1 MRKVFAV
8 LLSAGVA
15 ALLSTLSVGAAGD
28 PGQMVQRVT
37 TQAIDIA
44 TTTSGAPRDAAFR
57 QVLRNNFDLPHMARL
72 ILGPYWNQASEQQ
85 RARFVAAL
93 EAQEA
98 RSFGERLSKFAGYVV
113 TIDKVVPQSNGLWV
127 VNAVLS
133 RSGGQAIRLAW
144 DVHDNGQGP
153 RIADIKISG
162 VSMSMI
168 KRSEFNSYIEHN
180 GGTVEPL
187 VRELEIR
194 ARATR

>member
-1 MRKVFAV
+1 MRKVFVV
-8 LLSAGVA
+8 LLSAGIA
-15 ALLSTLSVGAAGD
+15 ALLSTLSAGAAGD
-28 PGQMVQRVT
+28 PGQLVQRVT

-44 TTTSGAPRDAAFR
+44 TTQRGAPRDAAFR
-57 QVLRNNFDLPHMARL
+57 DVLRNNFDLPHIARL

-85 RARFVAAL
+85 RTRFVAAL
-93 EAQEA
+93 EAHEA
-98 RSFGERLSKFAGYVV
+98 RTYGERLGKLGGYTV
-113 TIDKVVPQSNGLWV
+113 TIDKVVPQSNGTWIV
-127 VNAVLS
+127 DAVLS
-133 RSGGQAIRLAW
+133 QGGDRTIRLSW

-153 RIADIKISG
+153 RIADVRFSG

-187 VRELEIR
+187 VRELEVR